1 MKFCMIS
8 SFFGSQSFGGDSVYI
23 ERLARALLRK
33 GHEVHV
39 VHSPGA
45 FESVRGRTPYR
56 KYQADEGLTV
66 HELNQGKRGILDAVW
81 SHQTCLSGRL
91 RRKFSDLFRE
101 NHFDVIHFHNIS
113 LLGAADLLQLARN
126 LSRSRARIIITIHDY
141 WWICPQSLY
150 WKYGRRVCDSR
161 ACIRCSLRR
170 RVPPQLWRLKD
181 WFNKV
186 LSQAD
191 LLLFPSCS
199 ALDIHRSQGLDHPG
213 IRVLPGI
220 LPEDWV
226 DGGQGVRR
234 LGNYPYGEKPYLAAA
249 GRLVREKGF
258 QTLIP
263 LMKNVPDLNL
273 VIAGD
278 GPMRKEL
285 TQLSRG
291 LDNCFLS
298 GLISSREVKNLF
310 QGARAVLVPSLFPET
325 FGLVAAEAI
334 ALNVPVIA
342 RRSGSLPELI
352 EASSGGVLYEN
363 EEDLL
368 AVIRRLGGEQDCRDE
383 EKFAKSPLP
392 DSWVEGSH
400 VKRYLGIID
409 ECFSPREI
417 RMMP

>member
-1 MKFCMIS
+1 MVT
-8 SFFGSQSFGGDSVYI
+8 SFFGSQSFGGDSVYV
-23 ERLARALLRK
+23 ERLSRALLMK
-33 GHEVHV
+33 GHEVHIG
-39 VHSPGA
+39 HSPGA
-45 FESVRGRTPYR
+45 FESVRGNTPYR
-56 KYQADEGLTV
+56 RYQADDGLKV
-66 HELNQGKRGILDAVW
+66 HKLNQGKLGVLDAVW

-91 RRKFSDLFRE
+91 RRKFRDLFQE

-113 LLGAADLLQLARN
+113 LLGAADLLQLARS
-126 LSRSRARIIITIHDY
+126 LSRAKIIITVHDY

-161 ACIRCSLRR
+161 ECIRCSLQRK
-170 RVPPQLWRLKD
+170 VPPQLWRFKD
-181 WFNKV
+181 WFNRV

-199 ALDIHRSQGLDHPG
+199 ALDIHRFQGLDHPG

-226 DGGQGVRR
+226 DQVPGVGR
-234 LGNYPYGEKPYLAAA
+234 LGNYPHEQKPYLAAA

-263 LMKNVPDLNL
+263 LMKKVPDLNL

-285 TQLSRG
+285 KQLSSG
-291 LDNCFLS
+291 VDNCFLI
-298 GLISSREVKNLF
+298 GLISSQEVKSLF
-310 QGARAVLVPSLFPET
+310 QGSRAVLVPSLFPET

-363 EEDLL
+363 DEDLL
-368 AVIRRLGGEQDCRDE
+368 AVIRKLGGEQGCRD
-383 EKFAKSPLP
+383 AGQHVKSPLP

-400 VKRYLGIID
+400 VKKYLGMID
-409 ECFSPREI
+409 ECLPSRET